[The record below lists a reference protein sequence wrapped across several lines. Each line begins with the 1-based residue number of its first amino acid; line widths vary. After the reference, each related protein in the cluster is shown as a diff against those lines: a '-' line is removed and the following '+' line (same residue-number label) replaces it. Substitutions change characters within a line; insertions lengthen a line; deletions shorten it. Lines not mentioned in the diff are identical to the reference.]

1 MRIVRDLEGYS
12 AGADLLLTIGV
23 FDGVHI
29 GHREVL
35 QKLTAQRRPGVIAGA
50 LTFEHHPQA
59 FLHPGHAPWLLT
71 TAEEKINLLDAC
83 GLDVLF
89 LLPFDERIQSIPAEI
104 FLREMLLAKL
114 RTKLLVVGENWVFGR
129 NRTGDVALANRVFTE
144 TGSAFEA
151 APLLESD
158 GDKVSSSR
166 IRGLVEQR
174 EFILADK
181 LLGSPY
187 TLNCLVEMGDGQGH
201 ALGFPTVNLTVPAGK
216 IVPPPGVYA
225 ARAHHDGSD
234 YSAAVSIG
242 DKPTF
247 GGARCVVEVHLLDF
261 TRSIYGE
268 QVGVRDWRFL
278 RDQQWF
284 ASKDE
289 LAEAIRRDVEA
300 VATAEGLRESPRR

>member
-1 MRIVRDLEGYS
+1 MHIVRNLEGYT

-29 GHREVL
+29 GHRAVL
-35 QKLTAQRRPGVIAGA
+35 EKLLSQRRPGVVAGA
-50 LTFEHHPQA
+50 LTFDHHPQE

-71 TAEEKINLLDAC
+71 TMEEKINLLDAC

-104 FLREMLLAKL
+104 FLRDLLLKRL
-114 RTKLLVVGENWVFGR
+114 RTKLLVVGDNWRFGR
-129 NRTGDVALANRVFTE
+129 NRTGDCDLAQRVFAE
-144 TGSAFEA
+144 SGSAFEA

-166 IRGLVEQR
+166 IRSLIEQR
-174 EFILADK
+174 EFQLADK

-187 TLNCLVEMGDGQGH
+187 TLNCVVRMGDGQGH
-201 ALGFPTVNLTVPAGK
+201 GLGFPTVNLTVPSGK
-216 IVPPPGVYA
+216 LVPPAGVYA
-225 ARAHHDGSD
+225 ARAHHDGRD
-234 YSAAVSIG
+234 YRAAVSIG

-247 GGARCVVEVHLLDF
+247 GGSESVVEVHLLDF
-261 TRSIYGE
+261 SRSIYGE
-268 QVGVRDWRFL
+268 LVSVRDWRFL
-278 RDQQWF
+278 REQQWF

-289 LAEAIRRDVEA
+289 LAAAIRRDVEA
-300 VATAEGLRESPRR
+300 VAKAG